1 MYDNDFSFSPK
12 AEVLNGK
19 VGVGD
24 YVAYSTRSGS
34 TQDMHIGEV
43 LEVIKMTKPDYFHRG
58 GERIVPKLRVRVTKS
73 SSSSWRRSP
82 WTATIGCLERV
93 VKVDE
98 HAR

>member
-1 MYDNDFSFSPK
+1 MYDDGPQ

-19 VGVGD
+19 VGAGD

-34 TQDMHIGEV
+34 NQDMHVGEV
-43 LEVIKMTKPDYFHRG
+43 LEVIKTTTLGWYG
-58 GERIVPKLRVRVTKS
+58 SGERIVTKLRVRVTDS
-73 SSSSWRRSP
+73 SSCTWGRLPR
-82 WTATIGCLERV
+82 AVMIGCLERV